1 MIEDFKTAFI
11 AALEA
16 AAPEL
21 RGKVQA
27 GAVDAET
34 PVPYAAFTTPEETP
48 LHTKHGIA
56 GVQTL
61 FEVAL
66 IHDRVASAEALKRKA
81 IRALDGIALAG
92 RRCRWKSSEYSY
104 YADFDL
110 HGYTIT
116 FKII

>member
-34 PVPYAAFTTPEETP
+34 PVPYAAFTTPEEI
-48 LHTKHGIA
+48 GRA
-56 GVQTL
+56 SCR
-61 FEVAL
+61 E
-66 IHDRVASAEALKRKA
+66 RV
-81 IRALDGIALAG
+81 
-92 RRCRWKSSEYSY
+92 
-104 YADFDL
+104 
-110 HGYTIT
+110 
-116 FKII
+116 

>member
-1 MIEDFKTAFI
+1 MIEDFKTEFI

-16 AAPEL
+16 AVPEL
-21 RGKVQA
+21 RGKIQA

-34 PVPYAAFTTPEETP
+34 PVPYAAFTTPEEMP
-48 LHTKHGIA
+48 LRTKHGIA

-66 IHDRVASAEALKRKA
+66 IHDRMASVEALRRKA
-81 IRALDGIALAG
+81 IRALDGMTFAG
-92 RRCRWKSSEYSY
+92 GRCIWKSSEYGY

-116 FKII
+116 FKIT

>member
-1 MIEDFKTAFI
+1 MIEDFKTAFYRRTRSGR
-11 AALEA
+11 
-16 AAPEL
+16 L
-21 RGKVQA
+21 RTSGKVQA
-27 GAVDAET
+27 GLWCET
-34 PVPYAAFTTPEETP
+34 PLPYAAFTTPEETP

-66 IHDRVASAEALKRKA
+66 IHDRMVSAEALKRKA
-81 IRALDGIALAG
+81 IRTLDGIALAG

>member
-48 LHTKHGIA
+48 LRTKHGIA

-66 IHDRVASAEALKRKA
+66 IHDRMASVEALKCKA
-81 IRALDGIALAG
+81 IRALDEMSFAG
-92 RRCRWKSSEYSY
+92 GHCIWKSSEYSY

-116 FKII
+116 FRIA